1 MASLCFE
8 MNRCTNATVQLCS
21 KIHHVPAAMMC
32 VFLYILQ
39 ASVLDYYLIN
49 FINILYICFL
59 VADLFVLVA
68 LVVSIIYGH
77 TKMDRQRSAELAQTR
92 MMFSLS
98 WVSWLLININA
109 SAKIIIIVKYNAWPE
124 EKDPSFFGP
133 NVFKT
138 AIALSSCIF
147 LFLLTTQHDAP
158 LGSDRRTYI
167 SDLTG
172 TVVFDIL
179 DTVDIL
185 EVFFTEEDRDLLW
198 NGLEEVILTQATMN
212 LILPTVPLI
221 TLSLTHFGLDKPK
234 RPMMYLHRLLV
245 VLVVNLPNLLT
256 RMILWHGLSVG
267 ISPFTLKNI
276 ILIGIAM
283 YEFYEHKK
291 EKLEDSRLNSLEIG
305 DRNFQQ
311 KDVKRGHLGSL
322 TDTSTEPRS
331 KVPEISIELEETAGK
346 QVSEDNLEPKI
357 YKCVPRVSLV

>member
-8 MNRCTNATVQLCS
+8 MNRSNNAKVQLCS

-49 FINILYICFL
+49 FINILYIYFL
-59 VADLFVLVA
+59 VADLFVLLT
-68 LVVSIIYGH
+68 LVVSIIFGR
-77 TKMDRQRSAELAQTR
+77 TKMVRQRSAELAQTR

-98 WVSWLLININA
+98 WVSWLLININT
-109 SAKIIIIVKYNAWPE
+109 SAKIIIIIEYNAWPV

-147 LFLLTTQHDAP
+147 LFLLATQHDAP

-167 SDLTG
+167 SDLTD

-185 EVFFTEEDRDLLW
+185 EVFFDKEDRARLW
-198 NGLEEVILTQATMN
+198 KGLDKIILAEATLN
-212 LILPTVPLI
+212 LILPAVPLI
-221 TLSLTHFGLDKPK
+221 TLSRTHFGLDKAK
-234 RPMMYLHRLLV
+234 RPMMHFHQFLV

-256 RMILWHGLSVG
+256 RMLLWHGMSLD

-276 ILIGIAM
+276 ILIGIAI

-291 EKLEDSRLNSLEIG
+291 EKLEDSRLISLEIG

-311 KDVKRGHLGSL
+311 KNVKRRNLGSL
-322 TDTSTEPRS
+322 PDQTTKPRS
-331 KVPEISIELEETAGK
+331 KVPEISIELEE
-346 QVSEDNLEPKI
+346 PKI
-357 YKCVPRVSLV
+357 YTQVPKVSLV